1 MQLIPHYRIALL
13 VVALAVAG
21 CGDSSKRYVSEAR
34 QFLAKHDNQAAII
47 QLKNALQKDDKNAEA
62 RYLLGIAYN
71 RSGNYAGAENELRR
85 AREAGYAPDKVVVAL
100 AEAMQGQGAFQRVI
114 EEITVPPGA
123 SAQLQAQIRIAR
135 GNAELGLN
143 EPDKAS
149 KLFNEA
155 LQAAPDSA
163 AAHLGLARIAAAKG
177 GLDSALGEI
186 ENALKLAPTDRDAW
200 LMKADLLRL
209 KNQPEA
215 ALAAYR
221 EVLKNNPASS
231 AAHLSIASIYLAENK
246 FAEAQQEIGAARKLS
261 PNNLSVR
268 YMQAL
273 VDFRNGKLDA
283 ARDNLQEVL
292 KSAPEYP
299 PALLLSGAVNY
310 AQGLYE
316 QAASQLGKV
325 LDKAPANAYVRKVLA
340 ATQAKLGQDAQA
352 LATLQPLKPEES
364 NDPQVLALAGDLYL
378 HTNNFTKANQLL
390 EKAAS
395 IDPKSAAIRTGLGV
409 SRLASGDTD
418 RALADLESAATLD
431 TGAGAHKADT
441 LLILTLMRD
450 KQYDRAL
457 QAIAALDKKQPN
469 NPITYNLR
477 GGAYLGKKDL
487 PNARKSFEQ
496 ALAFKPDFFPAA
508 ANLAQLDLQAN
519 NPAAARKR
527 FETLLQHDANNT
539 QAMLA
544 LAQLSARAG
553 QEKDY
558 LSWLERAARA
568 APDALQ
574 PRLLLADYYLRKN
587 DFAKALVLAR
597 EARTAHPLDP
607 AALDM
612 LGQAQLAAGDK
623 DNALASFQKL
633 AEMAPQSPA
642 VQIRLA
648 NAQLALK
655 QTDQARVSLNRAL
668 QLKPDFL
675 DAQAALIALDAQS
688 GQYNQAI
695 QMAHKVQQQLPRAP
709 AGWILEGDTLLMQKQ
724 PALALQK
731 YETAWRLQNSGP
743 LAVKLHNAKVLSGKA
758 AEADAGLLV
767 WLKAHP
773 DDAASRAYLAQ
784 SAMER
789 GNYALANT
797 NYAALLE
804 KSPNNV
810 LILNNYAWSLQR
822 AGDPRAQTYAQRAFQ
837 LAPDNPAVMDT
848 LAEIL
853 MNRGQSKRALQ
864 LLQQA
869 LSKTP
874 DNAEIQYHYAQA
886 LAKSGDK
893 AHARDELQ
901 RLLDSGVAFA
911 HEHDASLLLKQLQ
924 AIPN

>member
-1 MQLIPHYRIALL
+1 MPSISRLHIALL
-13 VVALAVAG
+13 LTLFATAA
-21 CGDSSKRYVSEAR
+21 CGDSTSKYLSEAK
-34 QFLAKHDNQAAII
+34 QLQAKGDDKAAII
-47 QLKNALQKDDKNAEA
+47 QLKNVLQKDDKNAEA
-62 RYLLGIAYN
+62 RYLLGTAYN
-71 RSGNYAGAENELRR
+71 RSGDYASAEKELRR
-85 AREAGYAPDKVVVAL
+85 ARDAGYSPDKVVVAL
-100 AEAMQGQGAFQRVI
+100 AEALQGQGAYQRVI
-114 EEITVPPGA
+114 EEITLPQGA
-123 SAQLQAQIRIAR
+123 SGPLQAQILVAR

-143 EPDKAS
+143 EPDKAG

-155 LQAAPDSA
+155 LKAAPSSA
-163 AAHLGLARIAAAKG
+163 SAHLGLARIAAAKG
-177 GLDSALGEI
+177 SLDSALGEI

-221 EVLKNNPASS
+221 EAIKSDPTNS
-231 AAHLSIASIYLAENK
+231 AAHLSIASIYLASNK
-246 FAEAQQEIGAARKLS
+246 FAEARQEIEAARKLN

-273 VDFRNGKLDA
+273 VDFRGGKLDA

-299 PALLLSGAVNY
+299 PALLLSAAVNY
-310 AQGLYE
+310 AQGSYE

-325 LDKAPANAYVRKVLA
+325 LEKAPANAYARKLLA
-340 ATQAKLGQDAQA
+340 ATQAKLGQSAQA

-364 NDPQVLALAGDLYL
+364 NDPQLLALAGDLYL

-395 IDPKSAAIRTGLGV
+395 IDPKSASIRTGLGV

-450 KQYDRAL
+450 KKYDRAL
-457 QAIAALDKKQPN
+457 QAIADLDKKQPN
-469 NPITYNLR
+469 SPITYNLR

-487 PNARKSFEQ
+487 SNARKSFEQ
-496 ALAFKPDFFPAA
+496 ALAINPDFFPAA

-527 FETLLQHDANNT
+527 FETLLQHDANNA

-558 LSWLERAARA
+558 LSWLERAAKT

-587 DFAKALVLAR
+587 DFSKALVLAR
-597 EARTAHPLDP
+597 EARTANPGNP

-612 LGQAQLAAGDK
+612 LGNAQLAAGDK

-642 VQIRLA
+642 VQVRIA

-655 QTDQARVSLNRAL
+655 QTDKARAALNRAL
-668 QLKPDFL
+668 QIKPDFL
-675 DAQAALIALDAQS
+675 DAQTALIALDIQ
-688 GQYNQAI
+688 GKHYDQAI

-709 AGWILEGDTLLMQKQ
+709 VGWVLEGDTLLMQKQ

-789 GNYALANT
+789 GNYKLANT
-797 NYAALLE
+797 NYATLLE
-804 KSPNNV
+804 KSPNNI

-822 AGDPRAQTYAQRAFQ
+822 AGDARALDYAERAYK
-837 LAPDNPAVMDT
+837 LAPDNTAVMDT

-853 MNRGQSKRALQ
+853 MTRGQTGRAIQ
-864 LLQQA
+864 LFRQA
-869 LSKTP
+869 LSKSP
-874 DNAEIQYHYAQA
+874 DSTEIEYHYIQA
-886 LAKSGDK
+886 LAKSGDT
-893 AHARDELQ
+893 ARARSELE
-901 RLLDSGVAFA
+901 RLLASGAAFS
-911 HEHDASLLLKQLQ
+911 HESEARTLLKQLQ
-924 AIPN
+924 GKTN

>member
-1 MQLIPHYRIALL
+1 MPPIPRLLIALL
-13 VVALAVAG
+13 VATLTAAG
-21 CGDSSKRYVSEAR
+21 CGDSAQKYLSEAR
-34 QFLAKHDNQAAII
+34 QLQAKGDEKAAII
-47 QLKNALQKDDKNAEA
+47 QLKNALQKDDKNADA

-71 RSGNYAGAENELRR
+71 RSGNYASAEKELRL
-85 AREAGYAPDKVVVAL
+85 ARDAGYAPDKVVVAL
-100 AEAMQGQGAFQRVI
+100 AEALQGQGAFQRVI
-114 EEITVPPGA
+114 EEITLPPGA
-123 SAQLQAQIRIAR
+123 SGQLQAQILVAR

-143 EPDKAS
+143 EPDKAG
-149 KLFNEA
+149 KLFDEA
-155 LQAAPDSA
+155 LKAAPASA
-163 AAHLGLARIAAAKG
+163 AAHLGLARLAAAKG
-177 GLDSALGEI
+177 GLYSALSEI

-221 EVLKNNPASS
+221 EVLKNDPHNS
-231 AAHLSIASIYLAENK
+231 AAHLSIASIYLASNK
-246 FAEAQQEIGAARKLS
+246 FAQARQEVETARKLS

-268 YMQAL
+268 YMEAL
-273 VDFRNGKLDA
+273 MDFRDGKLNA

-292 KSAPEYP
+292 KAAPEYP
-299 PALLLSGAVNY
+299 PGLLLSGAVNY
-310 AQGLYE
+310 AQGSYE

-325 LDKAPANAYVRKVLA
+325 LEKAPANAYARKLLA
-340 ATQAKLGQDAQA
+340 ATQAKLGQDKQA
-352 LATLQPLKPEES
+352 LATLQPLDPEES
-364 NDPQVLALAGDLYL
+364 NDPQLLALAGDLYL
-378 HTNNFTKANQLL
+378 HAKNFTKANQFL

-395 IDPKSAAIRTGLGV
+395 IDPRSSAIRTGLGV

-441 LLILTLMRD
+441 LLILALMRD
-450 KQYDRAL
+450 KHFDRAL

-487 PNARKSFEQ
+487 ANARKSFEQ
-496 ALAFKPDFFPAA
+496 ALAIKPDFFPAV

-519 NPAAARKR
+519 DPAAARRR

-544 LAQLSARAG
+544 LAQLSARTG

-558 LSWLERAARA
+558 LSWLERAART

-587 DFAKALVLAR
+587 DFSNALVQAR
-597 EARTAHPLDP
+597 EARTAHPGNP

-612 LGQAQLAAGDK
+612 LGSAQLAAGDK

-655 QTDQARVSLNRAL
+655 QTDKARAALNRAL

-675 DAQAALIALDAQS
+675 DAQVALIALDAQS
-688 GQYNQAI
+688 GRYDQAI
-695 QMAHKVQQQLPRAP
+695 QMAHKVQQQLPRLP
-709 AGWILEGDTLLMQKQ
+709 VGWILEGDTLLIQKL

-731 YETAWRLQNSGP
+731 YETAWRLQSSGP

-758 AEADAGLLV
+758 AEADAGLLG

-773 DDAASRAYLAQ
+773 DDAASRLYLAQ

-789 GNYALANT
+789 GNYALANE
-797 NYAALLE
+797 NYAALLQ
-804 KSPNNV
+804 KAPNNMM
-810 LILNNYAWSLQR
+810 LLNNYAWSLQR
-822 AGDPRAQTYAQRAFQ
+822 AGDPRALSYAEQAYK
-837 LAPDNPAVMDT
+837 LAPNNPAVLDT
-848 LAEIL
+848 LAGIL
-853 MNRGQSKRALQ
+853 VAQGKTSRGLQ

-869 LSKTP
+869 LSKAP
-874 DNAEIQYHYAQA
+874 DNAQIQYHYVQA
-886 LAKSGDK
+886 LANSGDNTR
-893 AHARDELQ
+893 ARSELE
-901 RLLDSGVAFA
+901 RLLGSGVAFSQENEA
-911 HEHDASLLLKQLQ
+911 RALLKQLS
-924 AIPN
+924 AATH

>member
-1 MQLIPHYRIALL
+1 MPSIPRLHIALL
-13 VVALAVAG
+13 ISALAAAG
-21 CGDSSKRYVSEAR
+21 CGDSAQKYLSEAR
-34 QFLAKHDNQAAII
+34 QLQAKGDDKAAII

-71 RSGNYAGAENELRR
+71 RSGNYAAAEKELRR
-85 AREAGYAPDKVVVAL
+85 ARDAGYAPDKVAVAL
-100 AEAMQGQGAFQRVI
+100 AEALQGQGAYQRVI
-114 EEITVPPGA
+114 EEITLPAGA
-123 SAQLQAQIRIAR
+123 SGQLQAQILVAR

-143 EPDKAS
+143 EPDKAG
-149 KLFNEA
+149 KLFYEA
-155 LQAAPDSA
+155 LKAAPNSA
-163 AAHLGLARIAAAKG
+163 AAHLGLARLAAAKG
-177 GLDSALGEI
+177 GVDSALNEI
-186 ENALKLAPTDRDAW
+186 ENALQLAPADRDAW

-209 KNQPEA
+209 KNRPEA

-221 EVLKNNPASS
+221 EVLKNDPANF
-231 AAHLSIASIYLAENK
+231 AAHLSIASIYLAGNK
-246 FAEAQQEIGAARKLS
+246 FVEAQQEIDAARKLS
-261 PNNLSVR
+261 PNSLSVR

-273 VDFRNGKLDA
+273 VDFRGGKLNA

-310 AQGLYE
+310 AQGSYE

-325 LDKAPANAYVRKVLA
+325 LEKAPAHAYARKLLA
-340 ATQAKLGQDAQA
+340 ATQAKLGQNTQA
-352 LATLQPLKPEES
+352 LATLQPLKPDES
-364 NDPQVLALAGDLYL
+364 NDPQLLALAGDLYMQ
-378 HTNNFTKANQLL
+378 TNNFTKANQLL

-395 IDPKSAAIRTGLGV
+395 IDPRSAAIRTGLGV

-431 TGAGAHKADT
+431 TGAGTHKADT

-457 QAIAALDKKQPN
+457 QAIAALDKKQPD

-487 PNARKSFEQ
+487 ANARKSFEQ
-496 ALAFKPDFFPAA
+496 ALAVKPDFFAAA

-519 NPAAARKR
+519 DPAAARKR
-527 FETLLQHDANNT
+527 FETLLRHDASNT

-558 LSWLERAARA
+558 LGWLERAART

-597 EARTAHPLDP
+597 EARTAHPGNP

-612 LGQAQLAAGDK
+612 LGSVQLAAGDK

-655 QTDQARVSLNRAL
+655 QTDQARASLNRAL

-675 DAQAALIALDAQS
+675 DAQAALINLDAQN
-688 GQYNQAI
+688 GRYGQAI
-695 QMAHKVQQQLPRAP
+695 QMAHKVQQQLPKSP

-743 LAVKLHNAKVLSGKA
+743 LAVKLHNARVLSGKA
-758 AEADAGLLV
+758 AEADAGLLG

-789 GNYALANT
+789 GNYALANE
-797 NYAALLE
+797 NYAALLQ
-804 KSPNNV
+804 KSPNNIM
-810 LILNNYAWSLQR
+810 ILNNYAWSLQR
-822 AGDPRAQTYAQRAFQ
+822 AGDARALDYAERAYK
-837 LAPDNPAVMDT
+837 LDPGNSAIMDT
-848 LAEIL
+848 LAEVL
-853 MNRGQSKRALQ
+853 MNRGQTRRAIQ

-869 LSKTP
+869 LTKAP

-886 LAKSGDK
+886 LAKSGD
-893 AHARDELQ
+893 AVRARSELE
-901 RLLDSGVAFA
+901 RLLAGGNAFSQEA
-911 HEHDASLLLKQLQ
+911 EARALLKQLQ
-924 AIPN
+924 DKGH

>member
-1 MQLIPHYRIALL
+1 MPSIPRLHIVLL
-13 VVALAVAG
+13 ASLLATAG
-21 CGDSSKRYVSEAR
+21 CSDSAQKYLSEAR
-34 QFLAKHDNQAAII
+34 QLQAKGDDKAAII

-71 RSGNYAGAENELRR
+71 RSGNYASAEKELRR
-85 AREAGYAPDKVVVAL
+85 ARDAGYAPDKVVVAL
-100 AEAMQGQGAFQRVI
+100 AEALQGQGAFQRVI
-114 EEITVPPGA
+114 DEITLPPDA
-123 SAQLQAQIRIAR
+123 SRQLQAQILVAR

-143 EPDKAS
+143 EPDKAD

-155 LQAAPDSA
+155 LKAAPNSA
-163 AAHLGLARIAAAKG
+163 SAHLGLARLAAAKG
-177 GLDSALGEI
+177 GLDSALSEI

-221 EVLKNNPASS
+221 EALKSDPTNA
-231 AAHLSIASIYLAENK
+231 AAHLSIASIYLANNK
-246 FAEAQQEIGAARKLS
+246 PTEAQQEIEAARKLN

-273 VDFRNGKLDA
+273 VDFRGGKLGA
-283 ARDNLQEVL
+283 ARDNLQELL

-310 AQGLYE
+310 AQSSYE

-325 LDKAPANAYVRKVLA
+325 LDKAPANAYARKLLA
-340 ATQAKLGQDAQA
+340 ATQAKLGQNTQA

-364 NDPQVLALAGDLYL
+364 NDPQLLALAGDLYL
-378 HTNNFTKANQLL
+378 HTKNYTKANQLL
-390 EKAAS
+390 EKAAT
-395 IDPKSAAIRTGLGV
+395 IDPKSASIRTGLGV
-409 SRLASGDTD
+409 SRLASGDTE

-431 TGAGAHKADT
+431 TGAGPHKSDT
-441 LLILTLMRD
+441 VLILTLMRD

-487 PNARKSFEQ
+487 ADARKSFEQ
-496 ALAFKPDFFPAA
+496 ALAIKPDFFPAA
-508 ANLAQLDLQAN
+508 ANLAQLDLQASD
-519 NPAAARKR
+519 PAAARKR
-527 FETLLQHDANNT
+527 FEKLLQHDANNT
-539 QAMLA
+539 QSMLA

-558 LSWLERAARA
+558 LSWLERAAKST
-568 APDALQ
+568 PDAVQ

-587 DFAKALVLAR
+587 DLSKALVQAR
-597 EARTAHPLDP
+597 EARTANPDNP

-612 LGQAQLAAGDK
+612 LGSVQLAAGDK

-655 QTDQARVSLNRAL
+655 QTDQARASLNRAL

-675 DAQAALIALDAQS
+675 DAQAALIALDAQ
-688 GQYNQAI
+688 GGRYDQAI
-695 QMAHKVQQQLPRAP
+695 RMAHKVQQQLPRLP
-709 AGWILEGDTLLMQKQ
+709 VGWILEGDTLLMQKQ

-758 AEADAGLLV
+758 AEADAGLLA

-773 DDAASRAYLAQ
+773 DDAASRLYLAQ

-789 GNYALANT
+789 GNYPLANE
-797 NYAALLE
+797 NYAVLLQ
-804 KSPNNV
+804 KSPNNMM
-810 LILNNYAWSLQR
+810 LLNNYAWSLQR
-822 AGDPRAQTYAQRAFQ
+822 AGDPRALSYAEQAYK
-837 LAPDNPAVMDT
+837 LAPDNPAVLDT
-848 LAEIL
+848 LAGIL
-853 MNRGQSKRALQ
+853 VAQGKTARGLQ

-869 LSKTP
+869 LSKAP
-874 DNAEIQYHYAQA
+874 DNAEIQYHYVQA
-886 LAKSGDK
+886 LAKSGD
-893 AHARDELQ
+893 AVRARGELE
-901 RLLDSGVAFA
+901 RLLASGNAFSQEAEA
-911 HEHDASLLLKQLQ
+911 HTLLKQLQ
-924 AIPN
+924 SAGH